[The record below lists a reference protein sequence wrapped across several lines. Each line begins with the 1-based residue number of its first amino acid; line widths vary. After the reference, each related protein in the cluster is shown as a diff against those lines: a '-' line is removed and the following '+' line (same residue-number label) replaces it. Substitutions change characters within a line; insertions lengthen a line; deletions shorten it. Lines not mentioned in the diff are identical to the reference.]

1 MNKLKSCLWLAAM
14 VAAVPTQLYAQPPA
28 PLKNIEVT
36 AVVDYAPKN
45 TLFTYRYVVRNPGT
59 NQDQV
64 TVVKVD
70 ISKGNGG
77 EQLSSERLLIEKK
90 VDLGGRK
97 RGRFYFPPQLK
108 QGQAVEQ
115 R

>member
-1 MNKLKSCLWLAAM
+1 
-14 VAAVPTQLYAQPPA
+14 
-28 PLKNIEVT
+28 
-36 AVVDYAPKN
+36 
-45 TLFTYRYVVRNPGT
+45 VRNPGT